1 MQYNYFTF
9 LYFIKIHN
17 ILTGYYNC
25 AAILG
30 FSYSRKKGIEDRK
43 KIEVLGESFH
53 RLH

>member
-9 LYFIKIHN
+9 LYFITIHN